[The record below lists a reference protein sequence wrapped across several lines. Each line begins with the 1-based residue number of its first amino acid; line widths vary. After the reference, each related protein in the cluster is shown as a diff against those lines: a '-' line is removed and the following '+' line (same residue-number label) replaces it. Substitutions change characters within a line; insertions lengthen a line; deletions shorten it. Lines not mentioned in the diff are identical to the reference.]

1 MKLEL
6 QAAIQSLH
14 NRRSATGETHWPAVA
29 RAAAHR
35 EVEGAAAALLLL
47 DELTGE
53 IGDDAVA
60 GYQPYWVV
68 RALCEHELGRTTA
81 PEAANRAVALTTSP
95 RVAAHLR
102 RTLA

>member
-1 MKLEL
+1 M
-6 QAAIQSLH
+6 
-14 NRRSATGETHWPAVA
+14 
-29 RAAAHR
+29 
-35 EVEGAAAALLLL
+35 EGAAAALLLL
-47 DELTGE
+47 DELTGD